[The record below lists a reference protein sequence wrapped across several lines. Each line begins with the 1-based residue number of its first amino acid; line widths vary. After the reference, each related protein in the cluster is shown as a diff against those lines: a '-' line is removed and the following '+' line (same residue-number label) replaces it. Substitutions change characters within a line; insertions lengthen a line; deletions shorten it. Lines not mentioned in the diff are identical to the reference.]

1 MMRALESRP
10 WAFDSPIPKA
20 VRKETSAVL
29 TQTTEK
35 YQEVLQF
42 AESRYRQSP
51 DWVTFFREV
60 LGVDGIARKTFPTY
74 DELSAFEQSEEH
86 EKIQKLLVKLREKR
100 PSADTES
107 EPTRVITVRL
117 PKSMHESLRT
127 EAHDLRTSMNKLCIS
142 KLLQVID
149 EEMIPNERASGSST
163 SSSSAPT
170 SSSSGNHSA
179 SYTPS
184 PAIRAHQPTTA
195 GVSSP
200 YGQQL
205 QPANPSSSGLPPFK
219 PSQPRF

>member
-1 MMRALESRP
+1 M
-10 WAFDSPIPKA
+10 
-20 VRKETSAVL
+20 L

-35 YQEVLQF
+35 YQEVLEF
-42 AESRYRQSP
+42 AESRYRQNP

-60 LGVDGIARKTFPTY
+60 LGVDGAARKTFPTY
-74 DELSAFEQSEEH
+74 DELSTFEQSEEFD
-86 EKIQKLLVKLREKR
+86 KIQKLLVKLREKR

-142 KLLQVID
+142 KLLQVIG
-149 EEMIPNERASGSST
+149 EEMIPNERASGGSPSVSST
-163 SSSSAPT
+163 PSIGSTA
-170 SSSSGNHSA
+170 NHGTTHS
-179 SYTPS
+179 TPLGLR
-184 PAIRAHQPTTA
+184 PHQPQTA
-195 GVSSP
+195 GVNSH

-205 QPANPSSSGLPPFK
+205 QPTSQGLPPFK

>member
-1 MMRALESRP
+1 M
-10 WAFDSPIPKA
+10 
-20 VRKETSAVL
+20 L

-35 YQEVLQF
+35 YQEVLEF
-42 AESRYRQSP
+42 AESRYRQNP

-60 LGVDGIARKTFPTY
+60 LGVDGAARKTFPTF
-74 DELSAFEQSEEH
+74 DELTSFEQSEEFD
-86 EKIQKLLVKLREKR
+86 KIQKLLVKLREKR

-142 KLLQVID
+142 KLLQVIG
-149 EEMIPNERASGSST
+149 EEMIPNERASGGSST
-163 SSSSAPT
+163 TGSTPSIGSTTNHGTTHSSSLGLRP
-170 SSSSGNHSA
+170 
-179 SYTPS
+179 
-184 PAIRAHQPTTA
+184 HQPQAA
-195 GVSSP
+195 GVNSH

-205 QPANPSSSGLPPFK
+205 QPTSQGLPPFK